1 MYSQTTPPN
10 DLYAKYEPLTHN
22 GDNDDDYIR
31 NPNPDNFWW
40 LILKAICVVYIST
53 MLYSY
58 YMGANSGYL
67 GKYPDANGAFCG
79 IDDPVKGLPYVY
91 YPLNPAFNTPKL
103 MMHHG
108 ICVSKCPDVD
118 DVGKPIPVRLSQI
131 QNDSLNKSNVQVK
144 YTIHSPQYATEVQK
158 SSICFPMDETLKKD
172 VIIMN
177 FNWLQQMKDLIHNIN
192 YYYLIKD
199 VLIFTGV
206 TTLIYYIILPTLP
219 RLSIYIFTSSSLVIT
234 AALCMYIF
242 YVFSMDSATWN
253 NYFAISQTI
262 TVTYAL
268 GCFCCLLTLF
278 IFFYLMFSILLNW
291 GIIWEGISVYKACLS
306 VLHDLSTINQTLPIL
321 LCILNF
327 FAVWI
332 GIKSWIFVISTPFNV
347 FNGDSSYSV
356 NELYTDSLSELKND
370 GGWLL
375 KFGLLVYVDM
385 FSYILIKLLQ
395 AVSAFVGTY
404 MGVVWYYS
412 APLNCGCDQRD
423 ISLMETVRALNGAF
437 DISIGTCFLWT
448 LLDICLS
455 PVCFLF
461 NFMSRRKCPNF
472 TPSDGDH
479 LSDAYVTN
487 TLGEM
492 NELAR
497 SVNDSFLWNVG
508 PSLAAFNDFFHNAS
522 LTEHILHGSDII
534 PSMAIARKKMVQ
546 RNQLNY
552 PPSASRYISS
562 FTLMIELISH
572 FVATFGALYNFSN
585 YKNSLEFINSCS
597 TSMIVYIILY
607 SQSRIIGSYLSAVID
622 SILYCYI
629 TDLHSYSA
637 MKDKTEY
644 PILIDRAPSSV
655 KLLLMKLLSDELGV
669 IFDTNIDEIYLNN
682 KKDVF
687 CDGGKSNQNMMYF
700 DIES

>member
-22 GDNDDDYIR
+22 DEYCT
-31 NPNPDNFWW
+31 NPSPDNFWW
-40 LILKAICVVYIST
+40 FILKSLCIIYICT
-53 MLYSY
+53 MVYSY

-67 GKYPDANGAFCG
+67 NKYPDGNGAFCG

-103 MMHHG
+103 MMNHG
-108 ICVSKCPDVD
+108 ICVSKCPDID

-131 QNDSLNKSNVQVK
+131 QNDSLNKSDVLVK
-144 YTIHSPQYATEVQK
+144 YTVHSPQYATELRK
-158 SSICFPMDETLKKD
+158 SSICFPMDDTIKKD
-172 VIIMN
+172 VIFMN

-219 RLSIYIFTSSSLVIT
+219 RLSIYIFTSSSLAIT
-234 AALCMYIF
+234 AAICLYIF
-242 YVFSMDSATWN
+242 YIISMDATWN
-253 NYFAISQTI
+253 KNYTMTI
-262 TVTYAL
+262 TVTYGL
-268 GCFCCLLTLF
+268 GCFCCLMTLF
-278 IFFYLMFSILLNW
+278 FFFYLVFTILLNW

-306 VLHDLSTINQTLPIL
+306 VLHDLTTINQTLPIL

-327 FAVWI
+327 LAVWLAI
-332 GIKSWIFVISTPFNV
+332 RSWVFVISTPF
-347 FNGDSSYSV
+347 FGKKHLSYSV
-356 NELYTDSLSELKND
+356 NELYSDLPPVHIDESN
-370 GGWLL
+370 WLL
-375 KFGLLVYVDM
+375 KCGLLI
-385 FSYILIKLLQ
+385 YIDVFCYIIIRLLQ
-395 AVSAFVGTY
+395 SVSSFVGTY
-404 MGVVWYYS
+404 MGVVWFYS
-412 APLNCGCDQRD
+412 APLNCGCDQRE
-423 ISLMETVRALNGAF
+423 ISVMETIRALNGAF

-448 LLDICLS
+448 LFDICLS

-497 SVNDSFLWNVG
+497 SVNDTFLWNVG

-546 RNQLNY
+546 KNQLNY

-562 FTLMIELISH
+562 FSLMIELISH
-572 FVATFGALYNFSN
+572 FVGTFGCLYNFSN
-585 YKNSLEFINSCS
+585 YKDSLELIDSCL
-597 TSMIVYIILY
+597 TSLIVYIVLY
-607 SQSRIIGSYLSAVID
+607 SQSRIIGSYLSSVID
-622 SILYCYI
+622 SVLYCYI
-629 TDLHSYSA
+629 NDLHSCSA
-637 MKDKTEY
+637 MSNKTEY

-669 IFDTNIDEIYLNN
+669 VFDTNIDEVYLDKEDNR
-682 KKDVF
+682 K
-687 CDGGKSNQNMMYF
+687 CHQNMMYF
-700 DIES
+700 DIET